1 MSKQVAVFFGLL
13 AFTAGLP
20 GLSAANTSL
29 GRSPT
34 VINNDPR
41 ADARSPSLAIDWD
54 GRIVVAW
61 VEKTAGA
68 YNAFVKRLDAT
79 TWTRLGGSLN
89 RNPKFNSFE
98 VALDLAPD
106 GTPIAA
112 WMERSNINL
121 GKISGPGKIHTA
133 KWTGSSWQEFGPSP
147 TKSST
152 KAADQPHVKVDS
164 QGNPILAWSELSAD
178 ANAESFY
185 VSRWAGSGSAGS
197 GSAGTWQDID
207 IGTLSTDLSGASRSR
222 DLAITGKDEPILAW
236 SVQYFEPGQ
245 AAEGFNVFAG
255 PWQDKRWAALGETS
269 LNLSRTHY
277 AGAASMVLDA
287 EDHPVIA
294 WKEANNGYEIHVKR
308 WDGSSWQKVGK
319 ALNDGMG
326 LGSNPRIAL
335 DKNGRPTVV
344 WIENAGAENI
354 FVARWDGKAWKIF
367 GRKLNANPK
376 AYATSSSLALDAA
389 GNPVVVWSEEV
400 GKDQQR
406 IYGLRWTGREWVAL
420 EK

>member
-1 MSKQVAVFFGLL
+1 MLKPVAVLFTVGVFAVSLL
-13 AFTAGLP
+13 G
-20 GLSAANTSL
+20 SSRVESM
-29 GRSPT
+29 GRMPS

-41 ADARSPSLAIDWD
+41 ADARSPSLAIDAN
-54 GRIVVAW
+54 GRVVVAW

-68 YNAFVKRLDAT
+68 FNAFVKRWDGK

-89 RNPKFNSFE
+89 RNSKFNSFE

-106 GTPIAA
+106 GTPVAA

-133 KWTGSSWQEFGPSP
+133 KWTGSRWQEFGPSP
-147 TKSST
+147 TKSPT

-164 QGNPILAWSELSAD
+164 GGNPVLAWSELSPD

-185 VSRWAGSGSAGS
+185 VSRWTTSGSTGA
-197 GSAGTWQDID
+197 WQDID

-222 DLAITGKDEPILAW
+222 DLAVTSTDEPILAW

-255 PWQDKRWAALGETS
+255 PWQDKHWAALGDTS
-269 LNLSRTHY
+269 LNLERTHY

-287 EDHPVIA
+287 NDHPVIA

-308 WDGSSWQKVGK
+308 WDGSRWQKIGK
-319 ALNDGMG
+319 ALNNGMG

-335 DKNGRPTVV
+335 DENGRPTVA

-354 FVARWDGKAWKIF
+354 FVARWDGQTWKIF

>member
-1 MSKQVAVFFGLL
+1 MRKFVLVLALL
-13 AFTAGLP
+13 ALSMTALEPSQGATRT
-20 GLSAANTSL
+20 LS
-29 GRSPT
+29 
-34 VINNDPR
+34 VINNDLR
-41 ADARSPSLAIDWD
+41 QDARSPSLAIDSD
-54 GRIVVAW
+54 GTLVVAW
-61 VEKTAGA
+61 VEKTNGA
-68 YNAFVKRLDAT
+68 YNAFVKRLDGK
-79 TWTRLGGSLN
+79 TWTKLGGSLN

-98 VALDLAPD
+98 VALALAPD
-106 GTPIAA
+106 GTPVAA

-133 KWTGSSWQEFGPSP
+133 KWTGSNWQEFGPSP
-147 TKSST
+147 TKSPT

-164 QGNPILAWSELSAD
+164 QGNPVLAWSELSPD

-185 VSRWAGSGSAGS
+185 VSRWSTSGSTGA
-197 GSAGTWQDID
+197 WQDID

-222 DLAITGKDEPILAW
+222 DLAVTSADEPILAW

-245 AAEGFNVFAG
+245 AAEGFNVYAG
-255 PWQDKRWAALGETS
+255 PWQDKHWAALGDTS
-269 LNLSRTHY
+269 LNLERTHY

-287 EDHPVIA
+287 NDHPVIA

-308 WDGSSWQKVGK
+308 WTGSRWQKIGQ
-319 ALNDGMG
+319 ALNEGMG

-335 DKNGRPTVV
+335 DKNGRPTVA

-354 FVARWDGKAWKIF
+354 FVARWDGNTWKKF

-376 AYATSSSLALDAA
+376 AYATSSSMALDEA

-406 IYGLRWTGREWVAL
+406 IYGLRWTGREWKAL

>member
-1 MSKQVAVFFGLL
+1 MFKPIPVLLL
-13 AFTAGLP
+13 AFAVGMFGSSRVESSPAATRLP
-20 GLSAANTSL
+20 SL
-29 GRSPT
+29 
-34 VINNDPR
+34 INNDPR
-41 ADARSPSLAIDWD
+41 ADARSPSLAIDAD
-54 GRIVVAW
+54 GRVVIAW

-68 YNAFVKRLDAT
+68 FNAFVKRWDGKN
-79 TWTRLGGSLN
+79 WSRLGGSLN
-89 RNPKFNSFE
+89 RNPKFNAFE
-98 VALDLAPD
+98 VALALAPD
-106 GTPIAA
+106 GTPVAA

-133 KWTGSSWQEFGPSP
+133 KWTGSNWQEFGPSP
-147 TKSST
+147 TKSPT

-164 QGNPILAWSELSAD
+164 SGNPILAWSELSPD

-185 VSRWAGSGSAGS
+185 VSRWTTSGSTGA
-197 GSAGTWQDID
+197 WQDID

-222 DLAITGKDEPILAW
+222 DLAVTSNDEPILAW

-255 PWQDKRWAALGETS
+255 PWRDKRWAALGETS
-269 LNLSRTHY
+269 LNLERTHY
-277 AGAASMVLDA
+277 AGAASMVLDTN
-287 EDHPVIA
+287 DHPLIA

-308 WDGSSWQKVGK
+308 WDGTAWQKLGK

-354 FVARWDGKAWKIF
+354 FVARWDGQTWKIF

>member
-1 MSKQVAVFFGLL
+1 MSKPIAAFFVLL
-13 AFTAGLP
+13 AFTVGVL
-20 GLSAANTSL
+20 GSSRAATRAPSI
-29 GRSPT
+29 
-34 VINNDPR
+34 INNDPR
-41 ADARSPSLAIDWD
+41 ADARSPSMAIDAD
-54 GRIVVAW
+54 GRVVVAW
-61 VEKTAGA
+61 VEKTDGA
-68 YNAFVKRLDAT
+68 FNAFVKRWDGK
-79 TWTRLGGSLN
+79 TWVRLGGSLN

-106 GTPIAA
+106 GTPVAA

-133 KWTGSSWQEFGPSP
+133 KWTGSSWQEFKPSP
-147 TKSST
+147 TKSPT
-152 KAADQPHVKVDS
+152 KAADQPHVKLDS
-164 QGNPILAWSELSAD
+164 QGNPVLAWSELSPD

-185 VSRWAGSGSAGS
+185 VSRWDGTGSNGG
-197 GSAGTWQDID
+197 GWQDID

-222 DLAITGKDEPILAW
+222 DLAVTSTDEPILAW

-255 PWQDKRWAALGETS
+255 PWRNKHWAALGDTS

-277 AGAASMVLDA
+277 AGAASMVLDVN
-287 EDHPVIA
+287 DHPVIA
-294 WKEANNGYEIHVKR
+294 WKEAKDGYEIHVKR
-308 WDGSSWQKVGK
+308 WDGTAWQKIGQ
-319 ALNDGMG
+319 ALNQGMG

-335 DKNGRPTVV
+335 DQNGRPTVA

-354 FVARWDGKAWKIF
+354 FVARWDGKTWKIF

-406 IYGLRWTGREWVAL
+406 IYGLRWTGGEWVAL

>member
-1 MSKQVAVFFGLL
+1 MSKLMPVLFVLL
-13 AFTAGLP
+13 AFTASLLG
-20 GLSAANTSL
+20 SSWAATRMPS
-29 GRSPT
+29 
-34 VINNDPR
+34 VINNDAR
-41 ADARSPSLAIDWD
+41 ADARSPSMAIDAN
-54 GRIVVAW
+54 GRLVVAW
-61 VEKTAGA
+61 VEKTAGS
-68 YNAFVKRLDAT
+68 YNAFVKRLDRK
-79 TWTRLGGSLN
+79 TWVRLGGSLN

-106 GTPIAA
+106 GTPVAA

-147 TKSST
+147 PKSPT

-164 QGNPILAWSELSAD
+164 SGNPVLAWSELSPD

-185 VSRWAGSGSAGS
+185 VSRWDGSGSNG
-197 GSAGTWQDID
+197 GGWQDID

-222 DLAITGKDEPILAW
+222 DLAVTSTDEPILAW

-255 PWQDKRWAALGETS
+255 PWQDKRWAALGNTS
-269 LNLSRTHY
+269 LNLERTHY

-287 EDHPVIA
+287 NDHPVIA

-308 WDGSSWQKVGK
+308 WTGSRWQKIGK

-354 FVARWDGKAWKIF
+354 FVARWDGKTWKIF

-376 AYATSSSLALDAA
+376 AYATSSSLALDVT
-389 GNPVVVWSEEV
+389 GNPVIVWSEEV

-420 EK
+420 ETAR

>member
-1 MSKQVAVFFGLL
+1 MSKLMPVLLVLL
-13 AFTAGLP
+13 AFTVGVL
-20 GLSAANTSL
+20 GSSRAATRMPS
-29 GRSPT
+29 

-41 ADARSPSLAIDWD
+41 ADARSPSLAIDAD
-54 GRIVVAW
+54 GRIVIAW
-61 VEKTAGA
+61 VEKTSGTF
-68 YNAFVKRLDAT
+68 NAFAKRWDGK
-79 TWTRLGGSLN
+79 TWVRLGRSLN

-98 VALDLAPD
+98 VALDLASD

-133 KWTGSSWQEFGPSP
+133 KWTGSGWQEFGPSP
-147 TKSST
+147 TKSPT
-152 KAADQPHVKVDS
+152 KAADQPHVKIDS
-164 QGNPILAWSELSAD
+164 QGNPVLAWSELSPD

-185 VSRWAGSGSAGS
+185 VSRWDGSGSTPG
-197 GSAGTWQDID
+197 WQDID

-222 DLAITGKDEPILAW
+222 DLAVTSTDEPILAW
-236 SVQYFEPGQ
+236 SVQFFEPGQ

-255 PWQDKRWAALGETS
+255 PWQDKRWAALGDTS
-269 LNLSRTHY
+269 LNLERTHY

-287 EDHPVIA
+287 NDHPVIA

-308 WDGSSWQKVGK
+308 WDGSRWQKIGN

-326 LGSNPRIAL
+326 LGSAPKIAL
-335 DKNGRPTVV
+335 DKNGRPTVA

-354 FVARWDGKAWKIF
+354 FVARWDGKTWKTF

-376 AYATSSSLALDAA
+376 AYATSSSMALDAA

-406 IYGLRWTGREWVAL
+406 IYGLRWTGMEWVAL
-420 EK
+420 EKTAR

>member
-1 MSKQVAVFFGLL
+1 MSKPIAAFFVLL
-13 AFTAGLP
+13 AFTVGALG
-20 GLSAANTSL
+20 SSWVESSQAATRAPSI
-29 GRSPT
+29 
-34 VINNDPR
+34 INNDPR
-41 ADARSPSLAIDWD
+41 ADARSPSMAIDAD
-54 GRIVVAW
+54 GRVVVAW
-61 VEKTAGA
+61 VEKTNGA
-68 YNAFVKRLDAT
+68 FNAFVKRWDGK
-79 TWTRLGGSLN
+79 TWVRLGGSLN

-98 VALDLAPD
+98 AALALTPD
-106 GTPIAA
+106 GTPVTA

-147 TKSST
+147 TKSPT
-152 KAADQPHVKVDS
+152 KAADQPHVKLDS
-164 QGNPILAWSELSAD
+164 QGNPVLAWSELSPD

-185 VSRWAGSGSAGS
+185 VSRWDGAR
-197 GSAGTWQDID
+197 WQDID
-207 IGTLSTDLSGASRSR
+207 IGSLSTDLSGASRSR
-222 DLAITGKDEPILAW
+222 DLAVTSTDEPILAW

-245 AAEGFNVFAG
+245 AALGFNVYAG
-255 PWQDKRWAALGETS
+255 PWRDKRWAGLGDTS
-269 LNLSRTHY
+269 LNLERTHY
-277 AGAASMVLDA
+277 AGAASLVLDA
-287 EDHPVIA
+287 NDHPVIA
-294 WKEANNGYEIHVKR
+294 WKEAKDGYEIHVKR
-308 WDGSSWQKVGK
+308 WDGSSWQKIGQ
-319 ALNDGMG
+319 ALNQGMG

-354 FVARWDGKAWKIF
+354 FVARWDGKTWKIF

-406 IYGLRWTGREWVAL
+406 IYGLRWTGREWMAL

>member
-1 MSKQVAVFFGLL
+1 MFKPIAVLFVLM
-13 AFTAGLP
+13 AFTAGLL
-20 GLSAANTSL
+20 GSSRVESSSAATRMPS
-29 GRSPT
+29 

-41 ADARSPSLAIDWD
+41 ADARSPSLAIDTD
-54 GRIVVAW
+54 GRVVIAW

-68 YNAFVKRLDAT
+68 FNAFVKRWDGKN
-79 TWTRLGGSLN
+79 WSRLGGSLN
-89 RNPKFNSFE
+89 RNSKFNAFE
-98 VALDLAPD
+98 VALDLTPD
-106 GTPIAA
+106 GTAVAA
-112 WMERSNINL
+112 WMERSNVNL

-133 KWTGSSWQEFGPSP
+133 KWTGSRWQEFGPSP
-147 TKSST
+147 TKSAT
-152 KAADQPHVKVDS
+152 RAADQPHVKVDS
-164 QGNPILAWSELSAD
+164 GGNPILAWSELSPD
-178 ANAESFY
+178 GNVESFY
-185 VSRWAGSGSAGS
+185 VSRWTTSGSTGA
-197 GSAGTWQDID
+197 WQDID

-222 DLAITGKDEPILAW
+222 DLAVTSNDEPILAW

-255 PWQDKRWAALGETS
+255 PWRDKRWAALGETS
-269 LNLSRTHY
+269 LNLERTHY

-287 EDHPVIA
+287 NDHPLIA

-308 WDGSSWQKVGK
+308 WDGTAWQKLGK

-354 FVARWDGKAWKIF
+354 FVARWNGQTWKIF

-400 GKDQQR
+400 GKDQRR

>member
-1 MSKQVAVFFGLL
+1 MSKRLSILFVLLVFTTSLFG
-13 AFTAGLP
+13 A
-20 GLSAANTSL
+20 SRAANKSV
-29 GRSPT
+29 GRLPS
-34 VINNDPR
+34 VINNDAR
-41 ADARSPSLAIDWD
+41 ADARSPSLAIDAD
-54 GRIVVAW
+54 GRLVVAW
-61 VEKTAGA
+61 VEKTAGS
-68 YNAFVKRLDAT
+68 YNAFVKRLDGN

-98 VALDLAPD
+98 VALDLALD
-106 GTPIAA
+106 GTPVAA

-147 TKSST
+147 TKSPT

-164 QGNPILAWSELSAD
+164 QGNPVLAWSELSPD

-185 VSRWAGSGSAGS
+185 VSRWATSGSTGA
-197 GSAGTWQDID
+197 WQDID

-222 DLAITGKDEPILAW
+222 DLAVTSTDEPILAW

-245 AAEGFNVFAG
+245 AALGFNVYAG
-255 PWQDKRWAALGETS
+255 PWQDKHWAALGDTS
-269 LNLSRTHY
+269 LNLERTHY

-287 EDHPVIA
+287 NDHPVIA
-294 WKEANNGYEIHVKR
+294 WKEAKDGYEIHVKR
-308 WDGSSWQKVGK
+308 WTGSSWQKIGK

-335 DKNGRPTVV
+335 DKNGRPTVA

-354 FVARWDGKAWKIF
+354 FVARWDGKTWKIF